1 MISNRFCW
9 RKTANSGPV
18 ESACGE
24 VYDMLFWSVGVRGG
38 QMGAA
43 GRYLAVCVVPPP
55 PPDQKLPPYP

>member
-55 PPDQKLPPYP
+55 PP